1 MVHPLIVLLL
11 GITTVVGLIVL
22 LRVNAFVALVIAA
35 LAVSLLAPGAWD
47 QKVQRVAEAFGSS
60 AAKIGIVIAMAA
72 VIGKCLTD
80 SGAADRIVRSFLK
93 LLGERRAPEAL
104 GGAAFVLAM
113 PVFFDTVFYLI
124 VPLARSLY
132 KSTRKNYI
140 LYVLAIAT
148 GGAVTH
154 TMVPPTPGPLMV
166 AATLNIDLGMMILV
180 GAIIGAPTAAVGL
193 AACRLFNRLIPVP
206 MRPYPGETDLTPPPD
221 ESLPPLW
228 LSLLPIILP
237 VLLISGATITKAL
250 MGSGTRAGAVAATQ
264 SPMASAAPAPV
275 GGPPQAALVAATQTA
290 AASIAQANATAAAP
304 KYLRAAAEN
313 LGNANLALLIS
324 ALVAM
329 GLLLAHKRLSLGEL
343 AKKTEDALLS
353 GGLIILITAA
363 GGAFGAMLQ
372 QAEVGEAVKQLAG
385 RHASG
390 GMGLIVLGFC
400 IASVLKIAQGSSTVA
415 MLTSAA
421 MIAAM
426 CPQLDD
432 LPAMLGCHPVYLG
445 LAIAAG
451 SLVGSWMNDS
461 GYWIFARMSV
471 LTEAEALKTWTV
483 QLVILGVSGLVFTL
497 LAAWLV
503 PLV

>member
-1 MVHPLIVLLL
+1 MVYPLIALVL
-11 GITTVVGLIVL
+11 GITTVVVLIVL
-22 LRVNAFVALVIAA
+22 LRFNAFVALVIAA
-35 LAVSLLAPGAWD
+35 LTVSLLAPGPWE
-47 QKVQRVAEAFGSS
+47 QKIQRVAEAFGSS
-60 AAKIGIVIAMAA
+60 AGKIGIVIAMAA

-132 KSTRKNYI
+132 KTTRKNYI

-154 TMVPPTPGPLMV
+154 TMVPPTPGPLIV
-166 AATLNIDLGMMILV
+166 ASTLNIDLGVMILV
-180 GAIIGAPTAAVGL
+180 GVIIAAPTTAIGL
-193 AACRLFNRLIPVP
+193 AACRVFNRLMPVQ
-206 MRPYPGETDLTPPPD
+206 MRPYPGETDLTPPSD
-221 ESLPPLW
+221 EQLPPLW
-228 LSLLPIILP
+228 LSLVPIVLP
-237 VLLISGATITKAL
+237 VLLISGATITKAVVGV
-250 MGSGTRAGAVAATQ
+250 GSSAGAAAQ
-264 SPMASAAPAPV
+264 ASADSHTSKYVLA
-275 GGPPQAALVAATQTA
+275 VAD
-290 AASIAQANATAAAP
+290 
-304 KYLRAAAEN
+304 N
-313 LGNANLALLIS
+313 LGNANLALLLS
-324 ALVAM
+324 ALIAM
-329 GLLLAHKRLSLGEL
+329 GLLFFHKRLSLSEL
-343 AKKTEDALLS
+343 ARKCEDALLS

-385 RHASG
+385 RHGSG
-390 GMGLIVLGFC
+390 GLGLIVLGFA

-421 MIAAM
+421 MVAAM
-426 CPQLDD
+426 CQRPED
-432 LPAMLGCHPVYLG
+432 LPAMLGCHPVYLAV
-445 LAIAAG
+445 AIASG

-471 LTEAEALKTWTV
+471 LTEVEALKTWTV
-483 QLVILGVSGLVFTL
+483 QLIILGVSGLVFSL
-497 LAAWLV
+497 LGAWLV
-503 PLV
+503 PLL

>member
-1 MVHPLIVLLL
+1 MIEPLIALVL
-11 GITTVVGLIVL
+11 GITTVVALIVL
-22 LRVNAFVALVIAA
+22 LRFNAFVALVIAA
-35 LAVSLLAPGAWD
+35 LMVSLLAPGPWE
-47 QKVQRVAEAFGSS
+47 QKVQRVADAFGSS

-93 LLGERRAPEAL
+93 VLGERRAPEAL

-154 TMVPPTPGPLMV
+154 TMVPPTPGPLIV
-166 AATLNIDLGMMILV
+166 ASTLNIDLGMMILV
-180 GAIIGAPTAAVGL
+180 GIVIGAPTAAVGL
-193 AACRLFNRLIPVP
+193 VACRVFNRLMPIA

-221 ESLPPLW
+221 EELPPLW
-228 LSLLPIILP
+228 LSLLPIVLP
-237 VLLISGATITKAL
+237 VLLISGATIT
-250 MGSGTRAGAVAATQ
+250 RAVVGGGN
-264 SPMASAAPAPV
+264 SAA
-275 GGPPQAALVAATQTA
+275 
-290 AASIAQANATAAAP
+290 AQATDGYTAP
-304 KYLRAAAEN
+304 KYALAVAEN
-313 LGNANLALLIS
+313 LGNANFALLLS

-329 GLLLAHKRLSLGEL
+329 GLLLFHKRLALGTL
-343 AKKTEDALLS
+343 AKKCEDALLS

-372 QAEVGEAVKQLAG
+372 QAEVGEAVKHLAG
-385 RHASG
+385 KHATG
-390 GMGLIVLGFC
+390 GLGLIVLGFS

-426 CPQLDD
+426 CPQPED

-445 LAIAAG
+445 LAIASG

-483 QLVILGVSGLVFTL
+483 QLIILGVSGLVFSL
-497 LAAWLV
+497 LGAWLV